1 MENLQLITNVQLKS
15 NSNIFP
21 TITMDIFKGFLS
33 LAFKVSSQNYL
44 DEEITFLI
52 GIFTKNGHSRTKLE
66 KITR

>member
-1 MENLQLITNVQLKS
+1 
-15 NSNIFP
+15 
-21 TITMDIFKGFLS
+21 MDIFKGFLS

-66 KITR
+66 KITREYENNVPKSIKKRSKIGTKF